1 GKYILIHAAKNI
13 MSTAP
18 VIGVVMSHLFM
29 VTVVAI
35 IMSTANSFLHVPSTT
50 VINDVYL
57 KYINPKATDKRV
69 LLLSRV
75 LVVVFGIIGWLVSM
89 AFAEST
95 GFFRKALFA
104 FTIYG
109 AAVTPALVAAIVW
122 KGATK
127 AGAISS
133 IFVGTIVSV
142 GWQAYLKNYMPG
154 SMKSLDAV
162 LPALILSVGSL
173 IIVSLMTQKTGGSQP
188 TQE

>member
-1 GKYILIHAAKNI
+1 
-13 MSTAP
+13 M
-18 VIGVVMSHLFM
+18 
-29 VTVVAI
+29 
-35 IMSTANSFLHVPSTT
+35 PSTT

-69 LLLSRV
+69 LLLSRI
-75 LVVVFGIIGWLVSM
+75 LVVVFGIIGWLVSL

-133 IFVGTIVSV
+133 IFVGTIVSI

-154 SMKSLDAV
+154 SIKSLDAV

-173 IIVSLMTQKTGGSQP
+173 IIVSKMTQKTGASELA
-188 TQE
+188 QE